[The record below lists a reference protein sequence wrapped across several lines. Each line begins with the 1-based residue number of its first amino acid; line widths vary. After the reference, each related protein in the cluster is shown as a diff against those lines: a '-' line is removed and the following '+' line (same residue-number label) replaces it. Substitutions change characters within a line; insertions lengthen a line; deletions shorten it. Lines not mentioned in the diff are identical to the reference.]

1 MPYCHVGLPF
11 LHVGSLPFVPEVCC
25 FFEVLALSLSEFFM
39 LRIPLLH
46 VLFSELI
53 INYDLIFMEIGK
65 SFEDFLLVEGF
76 LGRMEFVE
84 LFDEMLLID
93 FVVLLFGDFDF
104 FERTEGF
111 GHFGEFSEG
120 V

>member
-1 MPYCHVGLPF
+1 
-11 LHVGSLPFVPEVCC
+11 
-25 FFEVLALSLSEFFM
+25 
-39 LRIPLLH
+39 
-46 VLFSELI
+46 
-53 INYDLIFMEIGK
+53 MEIGK
-65 SFEDFLLVEGF
+65 SFEEFLLVEGF

-93 FVVLLFGDFDF
+93 FVVLLFRDFDF

-111 GHFGEFSEG
+111 GHFSEFSEG